1 MHFKPPY
8 LDSEFIVKT
17 SRSSGKG
24 GQHVNKTSTK
34 VLLEFSVLDSVLLNP
49 DEKALLL
56 EKLAYKLTNNGLLQ
70 VVAQAERSQ
79 FGNKEIATKKMY
91 ALLNKCFVVKKKRKA
106 TKPSR
111 TATEKRITE
120 KKRRGLHKKE
130 RTLFLKNE

>member
-1 MHFKPPY
+1 MHFKPPF

-34 VLLEFSVLDSVLLNP
+34 VLLEFSIHNSLLLTP
-49 DEKALLL
+49 DEKNLLL
-56 EKLAYKLTNNGLLQ
+56 EKLTHKLTNNGLIQ

-79 FGNKEIATKKMY
+79 PSNKEIAAKKMY
-91 ALLNKCFVVKKKRKA
+91 ALLNKCFVVRKKRKA
-106 TKPSR
+106 TRPTK
-111 TATEKRITE
+111 TAKEKRITNK
-120 KKRRGLHKKE
+120 KKRGLQKKE

>member
-1 MHFKPPY
+1 MHFIPPF
-8 LDSEFIVKT
+8 LDSEFSVKT

-34 VLLEFSVLDSVLLNP
+34 VLLGFSVHDSLLLTA
-49 DEKALLL
+49 DEKTILL
-56 EKLAYKLTNNGLLQ
+56 EKLAHKLTNNGLLQ

-79 FGNKEIATKKMY
+79 LGNREIAVKKMY
-91 ALLNKCFVVKKKRKA
+91 ALLNKCFVVRKKRKA
-106 TKPSR
+106 TKPTK
-111 TATEKRITE
+111 TATEKRLTA